1 MPVSAAFLLL
11 GRLPVKTETVAEADA
26 VTTGCPVVSNPASMR
41 SMNRPASL
49 VVGSREGNRRVDHR
63 DAPSF
68 GQHRQHSHGLICS
81 QPRTFG
87 MIILNAPEGGPK
99 TRATAAERRSHGR
112 ANAPMMR
119 AGGGSK

>member
-1 MPVSAAFLLL
+1 LTSSGVPPVAASSARKSGLFH
-11 GRLPVKTETVAEADA
+11 RFPMTQTLPPGTST
-26 VTTGCPVVSNPASMR
+26 SW
-41 SMNRPASL
+41 
-49 VVGSREGNRRVDHR
+49 SRCLSTAKESATQD
-63 DAPSF
+63 P
-68 GQHRQHSHGLICS
+68 S

-99 TRATAAERRSHGR
+99 TRVTAAERRSHGR